1 MRTVNRWGML
11 FVLASAFA
19 YAETWTGKL
28 VDADCVSK
36 NANAACMPT
45 ASTKAFALEVSDP
58 DRSYTFDQEGNKKA
72 AEALKASQSG
82 AERAKNPNEENSEIT
97 ATVDGTL
104 VGQRIDVTSIT
115 VH

>member
-1 MRTVNRWGML
+1 MRTVNRLGML

-36 NANAACMPT
+36 NATAACMPT
-45 ASTKAFALEVSDP
+45 ASTKSFALEVSDK
-58 DRSYTFDQEGNKKA
+58 SYTFDQEGNKKA

-82 AERAKNPNEENSEIT
+82 AERAKNPDMENSEIT

-104 VGQRIDVTSIT
+104 VGQRIEVTSIN